1 MSVFLTIILL
11 VAVFIGGYYLA
22 IHIIKIWTGCD
33 NNEATTKLHNFVNG
47 KAQYKL
53 YNDSTFSNEIWNNVR
68 NIIGEKRFNQLVNLS
83 NTMIGAPLLY
93 FNDSVK
99 IPSINVS
106 LYFVDENEKQTLEN
120 ILVNIV
126 KKYLRMYGYSTDVF
140 VQWLIRYDLNMPYI
154 QINYARTAEEKEA
167 LRVCLHSYQKSI
179 LEQNSDLQDDTEDGV
194 LNG

>member
-1 MSVFLTIILL
+1 MSVFITIILL
-11 VAVFIGGYYLA
+11 VAVFIGGYYLV
-22 IHIIKIWTGCD
+22 IHIIKMWTGCD

-53 YNDSTFSNEIWNNVR
+53 DNDSTFSNEIWNNVR

-99 IPSINVS
+99 IPSINIS
-106 LYFVDENEKQTLEN
+106 LYFVDENEKQVLEN

-140 VQWLIRYDLNMPYI
+140 AQWLIRYDLNMPYI
-154 QINYARTAEEKEA
+154 QINYARTAEEKET

-179 LEQNSDLQDDTEDGV
+179 LEQNRDLQDDTEDV
-194 LNG
+194 DLND